1 MKNNALG
8 KGLEALIGDK
18 YKSSN
23 NISNP
28 GYYPDLAIDR
38 IVPNPFQP
46 RMKMDDDRLL
56 ELAESIKEN
65 GIIEPLIVTK
75 GTGDK
80 FEIIAGERRW
90 RAAKIAKL
98 DTVPVVVKEASKRQM
113 LELAVIENIQ
123 RADLNP
129 LEEAIAFY
137 QLHTQFNVTY
147 GEIADKIGFSRPAVA
162 NKVRLMNLPDPIK
175 QGLLDEVI
183 NEGHAKALLA
193 VKDDETMIVLFH
205 KVIKEELNVR
215 EIEEI
220 VKKLNED
227 TYVPS
232 RKNER
237 IRDDRTKLLENT
249 LKDFFKEKDVYLHRT
264 MQGGF
269 IKFPYQTEEELDNLM
284 KKLGVPFRIN

>member
-1 MKNNALG
+1 MKNKSLG

-18 YKSSN
+18 YKSTN
-23 NISNP
+23 NVSNP
-28 GYYPDLAIDR
+28 GYYPDLDIDK
-38 IVPNPFQP
+38 IIPNPFQP
-46 RMKMDDDRLL
+46 RMKIKEDKLI

-75 GTGDK
+75 GQSGK

-98 DTVPVVVKEASKRQM
+98 TTVPVVVKEASQRQM

-129 LEEAIAFY
+129 LEEAVAFY
-137 QLHTQFNVTY
+137 QLHTQFNLTY
-147 GEIADKIGFSRPAVA
+147 AEIADKVGFSRPAVA
-162 NKVRLMNLPDPIK
+162 NKVRLISLPDPIK

-193 VKDDETMIVLFH
+193 VKDDETMIALFH

-220 VKKLNED
+220 IKKLNED

-232 RKNER
+232 RRNER
-237 IRDDRTKLLENT
+237 LRDERTKLLENT
-249 LKDFFKEKDVYLHRT
+249 LRDYFKEKNVYLHRT